1 MGRKV
6 KIFTGKNVK
15 DGLDEKINKWIEEN
29 GFELLDV
36 RVDCDIDMNYGIAR
50 YISTVIYADRTEG

>member
-1 MGRKV
+1 MRRKV

-36 RVDCDIDMNYGIAR
+36 RVDCDIDMNYGIVR
-50 YISTVIYADRTEG
+50 YISTVIYTDRTEG